1 MKKALIIGGATVA
14 TAVIGLAIVGVVQMY
29 KINIDIQKNEEAFDK
44 LDVVEK
50 KCIEKYNK
58 SMKNIKD
65 KMNNFKNK
73 FNKEDEDNGC

>member
-1 MKKALIIGGATVA
+1 MKKVLIIGGATVA

-29 KINIDIQKNEEAFDK
+29 KINIDIQKNEEAFNK
-44 LDVVEK
+44 LDDVEK

-73 FNKEDEDNGC
+73 FKEDEDNG